1 MTILIV
7 LAVSA
12 FTLIFLWS
20 AWILYKKVRRGAS
33 VIDGKKN
40 EDEARTDEV
49 KISAR

>member
-1 MTILIV
+1 MTILII

-33 VIDGKKN
+33 IVDRKKN
-40 EDEARTDEV
+40 EDEAHTDEI